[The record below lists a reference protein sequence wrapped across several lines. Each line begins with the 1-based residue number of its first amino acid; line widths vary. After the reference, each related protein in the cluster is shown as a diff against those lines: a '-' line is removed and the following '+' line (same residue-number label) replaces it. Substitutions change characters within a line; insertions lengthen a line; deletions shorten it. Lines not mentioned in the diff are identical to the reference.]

1 LFQNQFSTL
10 LLFVFASAS
19 EIRGL
24 RGTVSAG
31 ELTDFIVSM
40 PMQCVGVELFLFQRI
55 KADLRDFFFCS
66 SHLRSLVVP
75 WLHLKILI
83 YEATYWL

>member
-1 LFQNQFSTL
+1 LFQNQLSTL
-10 LLFVFASAS
+10 LLFAFVSAL
-19 EIRGL
+19 EIREL
-24 RGTVSAG
+24 RGTFSAG
-31 ELTDFIVSM
+31 ELTNFILSM
-40 PMQCVGVELFLFQRI
+40 PMQRVGVELFLFQRI